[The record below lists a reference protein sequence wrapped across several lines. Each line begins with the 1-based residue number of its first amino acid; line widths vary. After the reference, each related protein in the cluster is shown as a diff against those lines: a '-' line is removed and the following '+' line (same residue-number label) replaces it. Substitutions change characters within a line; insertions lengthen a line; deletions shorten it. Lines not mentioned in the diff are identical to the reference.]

1 MTPNQYT
8 AHLKKYVDSRF
19 DTQKEAC
26 ELFGCSQSSLSLA
39 LSGDRS
45 PSNAMLKATG
55 HYMKTTTKTQYL
67 REL

>member
-1 MTPNQYT
+1 MTPKQYT
-8 AHLKKYVDSRF
+8 AHLKKYVDSNF

-26 ELFGCSQSSLSLA
+26 EFFPCSQSSLSLA

-55 HYMKTTTKTQYL
+55 HYMKMTTKTQYL

>member
-8 AHLKKYVDSRF
+8 SHLKKYVDSRF
-19 DTQKEAC
+19 KTQKEAC
-26 ELFGCSQSSLSLA
+26 ESFGCSPSSLSLA

-55 HYMKTTTKTQYL
+55 HYMKMTTKTQYL